1 MIEWLNEGL
10 TKGQFLLFVAGL
22 AIGFL
27 MVQAFTAILR
37 KTQSTCNGFCGEYE
51 CKENQDGCKRKAQ
64 EK

>member
-10 TKGQFLLFVAGL
+10 TKGQFLLFVSGL

-37 KTQSTCNGFCGEYE
+37 K
-51 CKENQDGCKRKAQ
+51 AQ
-64 EK
+64 ER

>member
-10 TKGQFLLFVAGL
+10 TKGQFLLFVAGI

-27 MVQAFTAILR
+27 MVQALTAILR
-37 KTQSTCNGFCGEYE
+37 K
-51 CKENQDGCKRKAQ
+51 AQ